1 MLPWMRRWRDWAMRE
16 LWPVHRIGPQAHAL
30 HHGYEK
36 AGLTLFDQPVPW
48 NAEAVLIEAHLRL
61 PPPMARRKSDFQFR
75 VPGFPPAVPESLRR
89 APGEETHRLAFRLPT
104 PPRTVTGELYNRQR
118 PVAALTIPVIG
129 REEFLQGVRLD
140 MASLFARLGGQ
151 SVACQAFVSTQC
163 RGLLAS
169 AVITSPTSL
178 VPVVELGLRVELRS
192 EDGGPVQTVPAQLT
206 TSQLAERRALVT
218 VVPGRLP
225 RRAGTWLV
233 TWVLADRPLLTQQV
247 RSVSPRQF
255 RRSLRV
261 ADCRFLVEQG
271 KGRAKV
277 CRQLPALEEVS
288 RAGPCF
294 LVASIEPGMAGLA
307 HFEVYAQAAGTLRPP
322 EVFDQQVLITDGP
335 TIVAPGTLE
344 AADLAQVTGFEL
356 RLKGESLG
364 VASTSPI
371 PSATFTGEGGFRP
384 AADFG
389 WTAAAEEE
397 LAERLNRLLDER
409 GEK

>member
-16 LWPVHRIGPQAHAL
+16 LWPVHRIGPQAQAVR
-30 HHGYEK
+30 HGYEK
-36 AGLTLFDQPVPW
+36 AGLTLYDQPVPW
-48 NAEAVLIEAHLRL
+48 NAEAVLVEARLRL
-61 PPPMARRKSDFQFR
+61 PPPLARRKADFQFR
-75 VPGFPPAVPESLRR
+75 LPGAAPVMAESLRR
-89 APGEETHRLAFRLPT
+89 PPGEEAHRLVFRLPM
-104 PPRTVTGELYNRQR
+104 PARTVTGELFNRQR
-118 PVAALTIPVIG
+118 PVAALTIPVVG
-129 REEFLQGVRLD
+129 RDEFLQGVRLE

-151 SVACQAFVSTQC
+151 SVACQAFVSSQC

-169 AVITSPTSL
+169 AVLTSPTSL
-178 VPVVELGLRVELRS
+178 VPVVELGLRVELRP
-192 EDGGPVQTVPAQLT
+192 EEGGPVQTVAAQLT
-206 TSQLAERRALVT
+206 TSQLAERRTLVT

-247 RSVSPRQF
+247 RAVSPRHF

-261 ADCRFLVEQG
+261 ADSRFLVEQS

-277 CRQLPALEEVS
+277 CRQLPPLDEVV

-294 LVASIEPGMAGLA
+294 LVTSLEPGMAGLA
-307 HFEVYAQAAGTLRPP
+307 HFEVHAQVAGTVRPP

-335 TIVAPGTLE
+335 TIVAPGTLD
-344 AADLAQVTGFEL
+344 APDLAQVTGFEL

-371 PSATFTGEGGFRP
+371 PAAAFTGEGGFRP
-384 AADFG
+384 APEFG
-389 WTAAAEEE
+389 WTHAAEEE

-409 GEK
+409 GGK